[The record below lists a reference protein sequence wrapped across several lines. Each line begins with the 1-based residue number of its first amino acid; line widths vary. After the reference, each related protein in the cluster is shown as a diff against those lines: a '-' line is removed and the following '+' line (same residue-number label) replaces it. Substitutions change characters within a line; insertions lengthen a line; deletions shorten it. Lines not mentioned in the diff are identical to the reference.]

1 MPGTALETGYNTP
14 RKKIH
19 LGRKE
24 GKMLKKN
31 PLTAWNQKV
40 GMDRKSLKKLKLSAE
55 LVKFYEVF
63 LVDKNSSFNNPLKEK
78 NLSHQHVWLK
88 VGAELPPFSRRV
100 SSE

>member
-1 MPGTALETGYNTP
+1 MPGTALEAGYSTP

-24 GKMLKKN
+24 GNMLKKN

-40 GMDRKSLKKLKLSAE
+40 GMDTKSLKKLKLSAE
-55 LVKFYEVF
+55 LVKFCEIF

-78 NLSHQHVWLK
+78 TLSHQRVWEK
-88 VGAELPPFSRRV
+88 VGAELLPSSRRV